1 MWPSIQHGGCKILRH
16 SIRHLFR
23 LLSIVFTLARHG
35 ALEPVFILVR
45 GSSRLAFLVWVG
57 RIFQAL
63 MFQGN
68 KHERRGERLRK
79 ALTHLGPAFIKFG
92 QTLSTRSDLIGEEMA
107 ADLAMLRDRLHPFPY
122 KIVRQTIK
130 KQLGQEL
137 EAFFADFNPTP
148 VSAAS
153 IAQVHFA
160 RLKKPLA
167 NNIEEV
173 AVKILRPGIE
183 QSFLQ
188 DMTLFTWLAQ
198 LLNRLVPK
206 LRRLKLLDITKT
218 FTEVMEREMDL
229 RLEAAAAAELGK
241 NFEGDIS
248 YKVPV
253 IDWRYT
259 SQRVLTQERLRGC
272 NIDDK
277 DAIVK
282 AGFQIDAVL
291 QNAAEV
297 FFKQVFRDGYFHGD
311 QHPGNLFVTLNG
323 HMGAVDFGIMGR
335 LDKKSQYYLV
345 DMLLAFLER
354 DYLKVAKVH
363 LNAGYIP
370 PDTSLENFAQSC
382 RAIGEP
388 IFGLSL
394 NEISLANLLT
404 QLFRLARTYHMEVQP
419 QLLLLQKNMLMAEG
433 IGRSLNPNL
442 NIWVLIR
449 PMITDWMRENRG
461 VEARLINMAEQG
473 IKLVEKIPVLMT
485 KLEQSLDL
493 WRQQA
498 AITQCHSNTRYRWL
512 RQLNG
517 TLIWSAIFAL
527 AAWLIFHP

>member
-1 MWPSIQHGGCKILRH
+1 MRD

-35 ALEPVFILVR
+35 ALEPVFVLVK
-45 GSSRLAFLVWVG
+45 GSGRLAFLVWMG
-57 RIFQAL
+57 RIFQAV
-63 MFQGN
+63 MFQDGKN
-68 KHERRGERLRK
+68 ERIGERLRK

-107 ADLAMLRDRLHPFPY
+107 TDLSMLRDRLQPFSY
-122 KIVRQTIK
+122 KIVRQTI
-130 KQLGQEL
+130 QQELGQEL
-137 EAFFADFNPTP
+137 EAFFIDFNPVP

-160 RLKKPLA
+160 RLKTPLA
-167 NNIEEV
+167 NNIDEV
-173 AVKILRPGIE
+173 AIKILRPGIE

-188 DMTLFTWLAQ
+188 DMTLFSWLAH

-218 FTEVMEREMDL
+218 FTEVVEREMDL
-229 RLEAAAAAELGK
+229 RLEAAAASELAK
-241 NFEGDIS
+241 NFEGDNT

-253 IDWRYT
+253 IDWRHT
-259 SQRVLTQERLRGC
+259 SQRILTQERLRGC

-277 DAIVK
+277 EAIIK

-311 QHPGNLFVTLNG
+311 QHPGNLFVTLEG

-345 DMLLAFLER
+345 DMLLAFLEQ
-354 DYLKVAKVH
+354 DYLKVAKIHV
-363 LNAGYIP
+363 NAGYIP
-370 PDTSLENFAQSC
+370 FDTPLENFAQAC

-394 NEISLANLLT
+394 NDISLANLLA
-404 QLFRLARTYHMEVQP
+404 QLFRLAKTYHMEVQP

-442 NIWVLIR
+442 NIWVLIK

-461 VEARLINMAEQG
+461 VEARMINVVEQG
-473 IKLVEKIPVLMT
+473 IKLVEKIPVLMG
-485 KLEQSLDL
+485 KLEHSLDL
-493 WRQQA
+493 WQKRENLYQYQL
-498 AITQCHSNTRYRWL
+498 INHTRWFYRLNNILLWL
-512 RQLNG
+512 AV
-517 TLIWSAIFAL
+517 ISL
-527 AAWLIFHP
+527 AAWLVFYG